1 MKKLVVIITACAAT
15 FVWYG
20 FQGGSVKE
28 KTFIDNTSILSPANL
43 TGADLTGANLR
54 GVDLDGVIL
63 CNTIMPDG
71 SINNSSCKK

>member
-1 MKKLVVIITACAAT
+1 MKKLVVIITLVAAA

-28 KTFIDNTSILSPANL
+28 TTFIGNNSNLPPANL
-43 TGADLTGANLR
+43 TGADLTGANLI
-54 GVDLDGVIL
+54 GVDLNGVIL